1 MAAIASAASI
11 APLEFKILPP
21 SAFAFAGPLFALAVL
36 LQPAIPARISRP
48 LRAALAYPAVH
59 AAWFAPYRHRHEPAE
74 FSIAANFRWG
84 IFAPYAILLA
94 VWWAFMSE
102 KDRTSELVWVG
113 FDGDKQAQAHGKGEE
128 QQAAEKAATE
138 VVAPKPVRPET
149 PARRASVLPPAS
161 AVPSNLDNE
170 QLPTPAP
177 SPPCEDVNP
186 PSVSET
192 APPPADLA
200 TLTAESSSAVGTD
213 QRQHPAHIL
222 LSALH
227 LLSSMR
233 GVGYVFG
240 PPMRHLP
247 GPPTSE
253 RQLVQTAIVSFV
265 GASAISTVCIALQTL
280 DRDGLLARYFVAAV
294 PFLPLSGATFL
305 SALTARISVGLS
317 LWVQMKIGFSGLTLG
332 FWLLHHLTNR
342 TLDWLERHVP
352 AKWHLSWRSTFDP
365 REFPPLFN
373 APFSGMGEGGCT
385 RFWSAKWHF
394 LFRAV
399 FTGTLYSP
407 ATWVARRLGIPKRV
421 GALAGAF
428 LVFAGSAWMHWRAL
442 VSSRAD
448 TTPTASGLAYLAA
461 EGIPLSSAYP
471 SPWSDLTVI
480 ERYGTWI
487 FFLSQPVAIVLEQA
501 FTVLTR
507 RRIGG
512 LAGRVWTVGWIVLLG
527 EAIIGRSW
535 LALGLAHGVPP
546 VERWGWQRWVMPTY
560 EMAPMPAFMRSA

>member
-21 SAFAFAGPLFALAVL
+21 SAFAF
-36 LQPAIPARISRP
+36 
-48 LRAALAYPAVH
+48 

>member
-1 MAAIASAASI
+1 MRSSSVRLKGRARFCRIDLTDSI
-11 APLEFKILPP
+11 L
-21 SAFAFAGPLFALAVL
+21 ST
-36 LQPAIPARISRP
+36 
-48 LRAALAYPAVH
+48 
-59 AAWFAPYRHRHEPAE
+59 
-74 FSIAANFRWG
+74 
-84 IFAPYAILLA
+84 A

-102 KDRTSELVWVG
+102 KDRTSELAWVG

-128 QQAAEKAATE
+128 QRAAEKAATE

-186 PSVSET
+186 PSVSEI

-200 TLTAESSSAVGTD
+200 TLTAESSSALGTD

-265 GASAISTVCIALQTL
+265 GASLISTACIALQTL
-280 DRDGLLARYFVAAV
+280 DRDGLLAPYFVVAV
-294 PFLPLSGATFL
+294 PFLPPSGATFL

-342 TLDWLERHVP
+342 TLDWLERHGP
-352 AKWHLSWRSTFDP
+352 AQWHLSWRSTFDP

-421 GALAGAF
+421 GALVGAF
-428 LVFAGSAWMHWRAL
+428 LVFAGSAWMHWRGESGRFPPQRFFLSLLLTHTANIAAL